1 MESVGLIIIARDT
14 NRIFL
19 LHRSKPPITWS
30 SLSGKMEKGENP
42 LQSIKRE
49 IKEEIG
55 ITPSMIDNIEE
66 LGKSNTNH
74 HVMVGY
80 VDNEFKVPNLKLD
93 ENDSYG
99 WFSKNN
105 LPSPIHPKWS
115 STYEFIKPLLDLR
128 EAIKKNFNKLINE

>member
-30 SLSGKMEKGENP
+30 SLSGKMEKGENS

-49 IKEEIG
+49 IDEEIG
-55 ITPSMIDNIEE
+55 LNPSLIDNIEE
-66 LGKSNTNH
+66 LGRTNTNH

-80 VDNEFKVPNLKLD
+80 VDKEFSVPNLKLD
-93 ENDSYG
+93 ENDNYG
-99 WFSKNN
+99 WFDKNN
-105 LPSPIHPKWS
+105 LPSPIHPKWGQ
-115 STYEFIKPLLDLR
+115 TFQLIEPILNLR
-128 EAIKKNFNKLINE
+128 ETFKRFNKLING